1 MLKRLYIKFVC
12 VNMAIVTVMLCVIF
26 GTILHFTRV
35 NLEEESLD
43 MMRTMAMAPGPMMGR
58 PDEMPQDVRL
68 PFFVLEVGNRG
79 EILRAMGGYF
89 DLSDQKLL
97 QELVAKVGEYGGNT
111 GTLSEYNLR
120 FFHTEHPNGQ
130 HRLVFADISSEIRT
144 MNGLLRSCLLIGA
157 GSFLVFLI
165 ISILLARWAVR
176 PVEKAWEQQRQFVA
190 DASHELKTPL
200 TVILTNAELLQSPD
214 YDQETRTK
222 CAEHVLAMSRQ
233 MRGLVESLLE
243 LARLDAASAPK
254 EIGSV
259 NLSKVVADAILPFEP
274 VYFEQGLTLNSQI
287 EEGLVLNGNEGQLRQ
302 VVEVLLDNAQKYSR
316 CGGVV
321 YVHLHRQRGQYLLA
335 VSNPGPEILEE
346 DRKNIFK
353 RFYRVDKAR
362 SMNRSYGL
370 GLPIAAQIVGEH
382 KGKIWVESQA
392 GINTF
397 FVSLPI

>member
-12 VNMAIVTVMLCVIF
+12 VNMVIVTVMLCVIF
-26 GTILHFTRV
+26 GTILHFTRT

-43 MMRTMAMAPGPMMGR
+43 MMRTMAMAPTPMIGR
-58 PDEMPQDVRL
+58 PDELPQDVRL

-79 EILRAMGGYF
+79 EVLRAMGGYF
-89 DLSDQKLL
+89 DLSDQELLYKLV
-97 QELVAKVGEYGGNT
+97 EKAGEQGENT
-111 GTLSEYNLR
+111 GTLPEYNLR
-120 FFHTEHPNGQ
+120 FFRMERPDGQ
-130 HRLVFADISSEIRT
+130 QRLVFADISSEIST
-144 MNGLLRSCLLIGA
+144 MNGLLRNCLLIGM

-176 PVEKAWEQQRQFVA
+176 PVEKAWGQQRQFVA

-200 TVILTNAELLQSPD
+200 TVILTNAELLQSPE
-214 YDQETRTK
+214 YDRGIHIR
-222 CAEHVLAMSRQ
+222 CAENILAMSRQ

-243 LARLDAASAPK
+243 LARLDAADAPK
-254 EIGSV
+254 EMGHV
-259 NLSKVVADAILPFEP
+259 DLSKLTADAILPFEP

-287 EEGLVLNGNEGQLRQ
+287 QEGLVLKGNEGQLRQ
-302 VVEVLLDNAQKYSR
+302 VVEILLDNAQKYSR
-316 CGGVV
+316 PAGAVSV
-321 YVHLHRQRGQYLLA
+321 QLHRQRGQYLLS
-335 VSNPGPEILEE
+335 VSNPGAEISEE

-370 GLPIAAQIVGEH
+370 GLPIASQIVEDH
-382 KGKIWVESQA
+382 KGKIWVESGA

-397 FVSLPI
+397 FVSLPG

>member
-1 MLKRLYIKFVC
+1 
-12 VNMAIVTVMLCVIF
+12 
-26 GTILHFTRV
+26 
-35 NLEEESLD
+35 
-43 MMRTMAMAPGPMMGR
+43 
-58 PDEMPQDVRL
+58 MPQDVRL

-120 FFHTEHPNGQ
+120 FFHTEHPSGQ
-130 HRLVFADISSEIRT
+130 RRLVFADISSEIST
-144 MNGLLRSCLLIGA
+144 MNGLLRNCILIGG

-200 TVILTNAELLQSPD
+200 TVILTNAELLQSSE

-222 CAEHVLAMSRQ
+222 CVEHVLTMSRQ

-254 EIGSV
+254 KTGSV
-259 NLSKVVADAILPFEP
+259 DLSTVVADAILPCEP
-274 VYFEQGLTLNSQI
+274 V
-287 EEGLVLNGNEGQLRQ
+287 
-302 VVEVLLDNAQKYSR
+302 
-316 CGGVV
+316 
-321 YVHLHRQRGQYLLA
+321 
-335 VSNPGPEILEE
+335 
-346 DRKNIFK
+346 
-353 RFYRVDKAR
+353 
-362 SMNRSYGL
+362 
-370 GLPIAAQIVGEH
+370 
-382 KGKIWVESQA
+382 
-392 GINTF
+392 
-397 FVSLPI
+397 